1 MRNSNSGS
9 FKIESESEN
18 SQIINSKDNNLLEQN
33 FEEIINSN
41 ENENYVDL
49 NNEVKKK
56 TKSLNNL
63 NDGMDI
69 NYEKK
74 ISTRSAEEMKYEKN
88 KDFPILRDFKQ
99 ENLMKT
105 YNPKNEN
112 VFKKKNIY
120 KEDEN
125 DNNNYIID
133 NSNDN
138 NDNDNFNDNI
148 NYINN
153 ENYNN
158 NQNEDEKEN
167 KKLNINDL
175 NNYIEKENKKYEREL
190 KDSTNSYKRKGKK
203 NNKINNFNF
212 SLKNP
217 NKKNLT
223 LGKKEIDSKNI
234 QKDFLTESLDYN
246 KSLKSNNYINTN
258 YSSNNYLIIQPR
270 NSPVF
275 TELDYSKTGLKNI
288 KSKNKNKKNYYSN
301 FKNDKMNL
309 YKVTIENVFNG
320 INLKNFNKDL
330 RNIIQNKN
338 ENYLK
343 KSQKDFRNKSYNNL
357 MILTNTNKNY
367 NNTEKL
373 YNKKNKVYDLQPL
386 ITENNYNDNKKRN
399 NNYFDFSKY
408 IKLHSLNCITPQN
421 NFDNIFSRSYKKF

>member
-1 MRNSNSGS
+1 MKENL
-9 FKIESESEN
+9 KIL
-18 SQIINSKDNNLLEQN
+18 QILKREK
-33 FEEIINSN
+33 
-41 ENENYVDL
+41 
-49 NNEVKKK
+49 VKK
-56 TKSLNNL
+56 T
-63 NDGMDI
+63 
-69 NYEKK
+69 
-74 ISTRSAEEMKYEKN
+74 
-88 KDFPILRDFKQ
+88 
-99 ENLMKT
+99 
-105 YNPKNEN
+105 
-112 VFKKKNIY
+112 
-120 KEDEN
+120 
-125 DNNNYIID
+125 
-133 NSNDN
+133 
-138 NDNDNFNDNI
+138 
-148 NYINN
+148 
-153 ENYNN
+153 
-158 NQNEDEKEN
+158 
-167 KKLNINDL
+167 
-175 NNYIEKENKKYEREL
+175 
-190 KDSTNSYKRKGKK
+190 
-203 NNKINNFNF
+203 NNFNF

-367 NNTEKL
+367 NNTEKN